1 MDKLEL
7 IFYINKDTSESKSVE
22 EVSHIVSLFVCLGAG
37 QVPVGLSESLSDL
50 LSGSGSGFSSLDVV
64 LLQVLEVEVI
74 DNESGG
80 HNVVLV
86 HVLQESLDTGLL
98 DELLLVDS
106 SLDVS
111 GVSGDT
117 SDEQMR
123 ESVLLVSLIV
133 DFGDYGFLACESA

>member
-1 MDKLEL
+1 M
-7 IFYINKDTSESKSVE
+7 
-22 EVSHIVSLFVCLGAG
+22 SLFVGLGAG

-74 DNESGG
+74 DNKSGG

-117 SDEQMR
+117 GDEQMG

-133 DFGDYGFLACESA
+133 HFGDYGFLACKSA